1 MPEPELVHRPDRR
14 PAHHRGL
21 AGGLQHGAATQL
33 AGVSDPGGIRS
44 PSSSAPVAYGSHRA
58 AARPGPSFIGVR
70 KPPGSYIMTGPR
82 TGGRSMSFLY
92 SYGYDYSSRFVHPM
106 AGDGQDCI
114 AQVIGQ
120 QRAFSGE
127 QIAVLHNSI
136 LVQTMLTQEGLNQS
150 RLHWMAI

>member
-82 TGGRSMSFLY
+82 TGGRS
-92 SYGYDYSSRFVHPM
+92 P
-106 AGDGQDCI
+106 
-114 AQVIGQ
+114 
-120 QRAFSGE
+120 
-127 QIAVLHNSI
+127 
-136 LVQTMLTQEGLNQS
+136 GLNWVTFLPTASTWPATS
-150 RLHWMAI
+150 RPGRVIFGLRS

>member
-82 TGGRSMSFLY
+82 TGGRSRIISFHKKGGGESGIGLKVCFFLY
-92 SYGYDYSSRFVHPM
+92 F
-106 AGDGQDCI
+106 
-114 AQVIGQ
+114 
-120 QRAFSGE
+120 
-127 QIAVLHNSI
+127 
-136 LVQTMLTQEGLNQS
+136 
-150 RLHWMAI
+150 

>member
-82 TGGRSMSFLY
+82 TGGRSREAKEEIGIHL
-92 SYGYDYSSRFVHPM
+92 
-106 AGDGQDCI
+106 DGNC
-114 AQVIGQ
+114 
-120 QRAFSGE
+120 
-127 QIAVLHNSI
+127 L
-136 LVQTMLTQEGLNQS
+136 
-150 RLHWMAI
+150 RLGHVM